1 MSIDMNAI
9 LRRAAGHIEPQA
21 EAEPVEEQVPP
32 FNGGPRRTAPTP
44 RTMNQLLRDHTERRW
59 YG

>member
-9 LRRAAGHIEPQA
+9 LRRAAGYVEPQ
-21 EAEPVEEQVPP
+21 AEPVEETVPP

-44 RTMNQLLRDHTERRW
+44 PSMGDMIRRAVEHRW
-59 YG
+59 

>member
-1 MSIDMNAI
+1 MSVDMNAWI
-9 LRRAAGHIEPQA
+9 RDRAGYVEPQ
-21 EAEPVEEQVPP
+21 AEPVEETVPP